1 MHNIMSRNQL
11 NEWRHFENTVDQF
24 ETEMDSINDYYEC
37 LIECDDTQSTCKRIC
52 RDILSTS

>member
-11 NEWRHFENTVDQF
+11 AEWRH
-24 ETEMDSINDYYEC
+24 MDEEIDDDELTNDYFNC

-52 RDILSTS
+52 RRLLS

>member
-11 NEWRHFENTVDQF
+11 NEWRNFENTVDQF

>member
-11 NEWRHFENTVDQF
+11 NEWHLFENTVNQF

-37 LIECDDTQSTCKRIC
+37 LIECDDTQSSCKRIC
-52 RDILSTS
+52 RAILSET

>member
-11 NEWRHFENTVDQF
+11 NEWRHFESTVDQF